1 MRIICFP
8 HFYYLSEVSRLVEM
22 GLALRR
28 LEQDVAFFSHGG
40 AYEHVAREAGFEVLA
55 VSPEMSKE
63 RAEEYM
69 AFNRGEKGNPF
80 RDSFFTYEE
89 LQAYVPSEAYAFRQ
103 ARADAALIGWNL
115 PSYLSAPLAGIPI
128 LVQQPG
134 PFTAPF
140 FDHKMGVFQ
149 PSLFGA
155 ARRLPLNRLINWWLP
170 RIKIWLAPYNRMAES
185 LGLPQWKSTLD
196 LMAGD
201 LTLVMDAPEI
211 LGIPPDELHAYRPN
225 HPSFFHRLPVYRYGG
240 PCFARLPGNIPTS
253 IAGHF
258 DTLRPKL
265 YCVMGVS
272 GSPRILR
279 EVIEIVASLNIQAV
293 IMTTTI
299 LPVQGGNGAV
309 RVLLTPHAPAH
320 LVNPLA
326 DIAITHG
333 GAGTVQ
339 TAIYSGTP
347 LVGVPMHLE
356 QTGNLSLATRQGA
369 GLMLSKW
376 DINRSSLG
384 RALEQLL
391 SDSRLRENMLRLK
404 SLQDKVDG
412 PAVAAREI
420 VKFLG
425 ASNGSK
431 EVAK

>member
-1 MRIICFP
+1 MKIICFP

-28 LEQDVAFFSHGG
+28 LGQEVVFFSHGG
-40 AYEHVAREAGFEVLA
+40 NYEYVAQEAGFEVVA
-55 VSPEMSKE
+55 VTPQMSPQ
-63 RAEEYM
+63 RAAEYM

-80 RDSFFTYEE
+80 RDSFFTDDE
-89 LQAYVPSEAYAFRQ
+89 LQAYVPAEADAFRQ
-103 ARADAALIGWNL
+103 ARADAVLIGWNL

-140 FDHKMGVFQ
+140 FDRKMGVFQ

-155 ARRLPLNRLINWWLP
+155 ARRLPLNWLVNWWLP
-170 RIKIWLAPYNRMAES
+170 RAKIWLAPFNRMAQS

-211 LGIPPDELHAYRPN
+211 LGIPPDELHTYRPT
-225 HPSFFHRLPVYRYGG
+225 HPQCFHRPPVYRYGG
-240 PCFARLPGNIPTS
+240 PCFARLPGDVPEAIR
-253 IAGHF
+253 AHF
-258 DTLRPKL
+258 DTPRPKL
-265 YCVMGVS
+265 YCAMGVS
-272 GSPRILR
+272 GSPRVLGRYRDCQQPGDSIR
-279 EVIEIVASLNIQAV
+279 YRHHHRSAGVGWRKA
-293 IMTTTI
+293 
-299 LPVQGGNGAV
+299 G
-309 RVLLTPHAPAH
+309 RVLLTPHVPAH

-339 TAIYSGTP
+339 TAIHSGTP
-347 LVGVPMHLE
+347 LVGIPMHLE
-356 QTGNLSLATRQGA
+356 QTGNLSLVTRQGA

-376 DINRSSLG
+376 DLNRRSLG
-384 RALEQLL
+384 RALERLL
-391 SDSRLRENMLRLK
+391 RDASLRQNMLRLK
-404 SLQDKVDG
+404 AIQDQVDG

-420 VKFLG
+420 VRFLG
-425 ASNGSK
+425 ASNPNM
-431 EVAK
+431 EQAQ